1 MKMKKLLKNAVVY
14 AVAVS
19 MLVATPLTASAG
31 LRDVYKVT
39 DGSGNVVSGDPE
51 EPTGTITNTFSD
63 TGTGVL
69 QDNDARIVDIV
80 LDQDYVNLTVDPKDP
95 ELTTTVQL
103 TATVLVENDIE
114 VSLGKD
120 EKGEPKKVK
129 LSEAVS
135 RFIRWETD
143 NNDDWKIGIKVD
155 DALNRSIVTLTPKKG
170 TKLGDEVVVKA
181 SIGGDASYANFTRP
195 DGRKV
200 EIEGY
205 EKEYSAEAKVYV
217 KEYSSKLAFTQA
229 AKDLENKAYVKHTLN
244 LNDALYLDRGSAT
257 ANDDITWTT
266 SNKQIATVTAA
277 GVVTFKKGTNANPGK
292 VTITAASEKG
302 YVAKCDFKVTEGN
315 PATKIAITKVDPAA
329 VSKNANNTSGEVDLG
344 ANGGD
349 DKNKEDKFD
358 VTLTATVTTSD
369 GAKTTDFVEW
379 TSNKPD
385 IVKIVTSERSVNDK
399 NEVTAKL
406 RPLSVGTAKIT
417 ATTSTKRK
425 VTFTLKVKA
434 TLVEITGITV
444 DGIEYKPGATTS
456 KYYSGQV
463 LQLGTVK
470 NPKANKD
477 AVQWKVDNTQIA
489 SIDGKGV
496 LKIKPNLKGNN
507 KIVVTATPKQKDIK
521 GEKPPKQITIAVEQS
536 YVKEITVRDSIV
548 VKDPNGK
555 DVPDPIA
562 QVKIEND
569 GKKVHQYNKGKTDY
583 MSLPKGRTFTASV
596 ESGNTTGAAS
606 LNWKTNN
613 AKIASITGNGESVTI
628 TALKKGTAT
637 ITVSGVYAKNGK
649 PENPTAFSATFKVK
663 VTQPATKLTM
673 QKTLNIVK
681 YSANRQGVA
690 NKKNVAL
697 KVTQNKGAADKVW
710 WSVSGTGA
718 SVEKADKAAN
728 SKKVVLGAGAYS
740 VGSQYVVTAKADSGV
755 KATSRIKVVTP
766 STGLEVWD
774 KVNGSKLS
782 NNNKISLEYGAD
794 KGVSFVPMVKIGNG
808 TDAKYYKAGTSEKD
822 LEVANVT
829 YTVNKKGV
837 VSIIGNKIYR
847 VGDGS
852 AVITFKTE
860 DGKTYKLTILN
871 NN

>member
-103 TATVLVENDIE
+103 TATVLVENDMD
-114 VSLGKD
+114 VSIGKD

-229 AKDLENKAYVKHTLN
+229 AKDLKNKAYVKHTLN

-302 YVAKCDFKVTEGN
+302 YVAKCDFEVTEGN

-434 TLVEITGITV
+434 TLVKIIGITV
-444 DGIEYKPGATTS
+444 DGIEYKPDATTS
-456 KYYSGQV
+456 EYYSGQV

-477 AVQWKVDNTQIA
+477 GVQWKVDNTQIA

-496 LKIKPNLKGNN
+496 LKIKPNLKDN
-507 KIVVTATPKQKDIK
+507 KEIVVTATPKQKDIK
-521 GEKPPKQITIAVEQS
+521 GEKPSTQIKIAVKQS
-536 YVKEITVRDSIV
+536 YVKEITVKDSIDLPNV
-548 VKDPNGK
+548 PNPIAHVEIDQNGK
-555 DVPDPIA
+555 INNSKTV
-562 QVKIEND
+562 
-569 GKKVHQYNKGKTDY
+569 KGKTDY
-583 MSLPKGRTFTASV
+583 MSIPKGRTFTASV
-596 ESGNTTGAAS
+596 ESGNTTGGAAS
-606 LNWKTNN
+606 LNWKTSN

-637 ITVSGVYAKNGK
+637 ITVSGVYAKNGNTA
-649 PENPTAFSATFKVK
+649 NPAALSVTFKVK

-673 QKTLNIVK
+673 KNTLNIVK

-690 NKKNVAL
+690 NKKNVSL
-697 KVTQNKGAADKVW
+697 KVTQNKGAADKIH
-710 WSVSGTGA
+710 WSVTPEGTGA
-718 SVEKADKAAN
+718 TVNVAKTTNSNTATLAA
-728 SKKVVLGAGAYS
+728 GGYS
-740 VGSQYVVTAKADSGV
+740 VGSQYIVTAKADSGV

-860 DGKTYKLTILN
+860 DGKSYKLTILN